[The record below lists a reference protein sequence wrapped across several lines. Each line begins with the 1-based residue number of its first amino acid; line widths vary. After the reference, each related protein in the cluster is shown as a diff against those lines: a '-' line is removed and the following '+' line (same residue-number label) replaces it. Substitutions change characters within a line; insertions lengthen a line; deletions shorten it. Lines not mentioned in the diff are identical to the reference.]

1 MRLNS
6 IVHALLTA
14 AMFTPA
20 LSLPAV
26 EPPPLLLAGVE
37 QGQADVALYLISE
50 KIDGVRAFW
59 DGQVLRTRRGHTI
72 NAPRWFTRGFPQH
85 ALDGELWI
93 ARGAI
98 RPAVRH
104 RAPANAG

>member
-6 IVHALLTA
+6 IVQALLTA
-14 AMFTPA
+14 AITTPA
-20 LSLPAV
+20 LSLPAA

-59 DGQVLRTRRGHTI
+59 DGLTLRTRQGNLI
-72 NAPRWFTRGFPQH
+72 NAPR
-85 ALDGELWI
+85 
-93 ARGAI
+93 
-98 RPAVRH
+98 
-104 RAPANAG
+104 